1 MLYSIFQINE
11 NSEID
16 EFLLELSSFLKE
28 LSCPYPAL
36 VSGPISERFQS
47 PEHRLLLLNYLTTE
61 LMAAKM
67 CQKLNPQKQVI
78 IEIVSEKEI
87 FRWLTY

>member
-1 MLYSIFQINE
+1 M
-11 NSEID
+11 
-16 EFLLELSSFLKE
+16 ELSSFLKE

-36 VSGPISERFQS
+36 ISGPISERFQLS
-47 PEHRLLLLNYLTTE
+47 EHRTLLLNYLTTE

-78 IEIVSEKEI
+78 IEIVSEKKNDARNI
-87 FRWLTY
+87 NTTKFGHLKMFVQF